1 MYQKRWEGPI
11 YTLIDEGGVSH
22 QKYFLFEVS
31 NNHILYKP
39 EESSSTKKPP
49 KKMAALKALT
59 TLGIKL

>member
-1 MYQKRWEGPI
+1 
-11 YTLIDEGGVSH
+11 LIDEGGVSH

-39 EESSSTKKPP
+39 EESSSAKKPP

-59 TLGIKL
+59 ALGIKL